1 MNPENMQ
8 IAHHGVSVL
17 LAFTE
22 GEWLVLT
29 RPTSTHWL
37 SLDSFDPGITPE
49 STREEAIESVKT
61 RLIGAPPPN
70 NHENSSSYCC
80 GKCGKRGIR
89 LWREYQ
95 TFLEQQ
101 TLTCATC
108 LEAERGKPIDPDRCD
123 SVGWRVA
130 AVPTPDGSS
139 YWGFT
144 SVPMAAVH
152 WWRSLPLR

>member
-8 IAHHGVSVL
+8 IEHHGVTVL
-17 LAFTE
+17 LAFDD

-37 SLDSFDPGITPE
+37 SLDSFDPGITP
-49 STREEAIESVKT
+49 
-61 RLIGAPPPN
+61 
-70 NHENSSSYCC
+70 
-80 GKCGKRGIR
+80 
-89 LWREYQ
+89 
-95 TFLEQQ
+95 
-101 TLTCATC
+101 TCAMC